1 MQSARSPR
9 NSPVIQIPSFV
20 PLATLVA
27 AAHRSPSPSPCARR
41 CPLPSS
47 SSPAMS
53 SSSSARSGRRG
64 RTVVVPL
71 ISCPRCGC
79 QVRFYVSN
87 TEEHEGWVFYRCV
100 TQGCVFW
107 HWEREYVAY
116 LVDHRYLVGHEAV
129 DAIGATEDRREQ
141 LERET
146 EGRRRV
152 AERNA
157 CQRISMQMQEQP
169 GASMNITRAEARALL
184 NLGVQML
191 LKLLL
196 GGVLVLVVLCVMLLL
211 KK

>member
-1 MQSARSPR
+1 
-9 NSPVIQIPSFV
+9 
-20 PLATLVA
+20 
-27 AAHRSPSPSPCARR
+27 
-41 CPLPSS
+41 
-47 SSPAMS
+47 MS

-64 RTVVVPL
+64 RTVVVLL

-87 TEEHEGWVFYRCV
+87 TEEHDGWVFYRCV
-100 TQGCVFW
+100 TVSVSILDLIDIGCVFW
-107 HWEREYVAY
+107 HWEREYVTY
-116 LVDHRYLVGHEAV
+116 LVDHRYLVGHEVV

-184 NLGVQML
+184 NLGVHMMLL